1 VGDNGGAI
9 DLIVSPDGLRTERV
23 QCKYTAARKKRY
35 SARYVANLD
44 TVSFTYMRSAADCVL
59 TTS

>member
-1 VGDNGGAI
+1 LSQTAVWDHEMVIRKREGQ
-9 DLIVSPDGLRTERV
+9 LGL
-23 QCKYTAARKKRY
+23 Q
-35 SARYVANLD
+35 VANLD